1 MHFSQHC
8 THERCKGY
16 WAIRVD
22 DGVFDRPGGRVTL
35 EDDAVVRPEK
45 DRTKKKDGDDKAGLR
60 DTTVVFGNTGQWRH
74 AASARMVFEDGTVI
88 DRTLPAAASWV
99 RYRIRYKSKLAWAAV
114 DPERKNV
121 WDYDHL
127 NDSKVLGSGK
137 GETAVLSKR
146 ASVKYSGWAAF
157 LVGVWTQLLWA
168 LA

>member
-1 MHFSQHC
+1 M
-8 THERCKGY
+8 
-16 WAIRVD
+16 
-22 DGVFDRPGGRVTL
+22 TL
-35 EDDAVVRPEK
+35 EEDAVVRPAEGQ
-45 DRTKKKDGDDKAGLR
+45 DEEVRDDDKAKVYG
-60 DTTVVFGNTGQWRH
+60 TTVVFGNTGQWQH
-74 AASARMVFEDGTVI
+74 AASARMAFEDGTVV
-88 DRTLPAAASWV
+88 DRSLPAAASWV

-127 NDSKVLGSGK
+127 NDSKVLSSGK
-137 GETAVLSKR
+137 GESRVLSKR